1 MSVNIYVGNLS
12 YNMPESQLRDLFGEH
27 GEVSS
32 VKIITDQYTG
42 RSKGFGFIEMVN
54 KNEAE
59 SAIQALDGQNIMDR
73 ALTVNFARPRSEAP
87 QRSRY

>member
-1 MSVNIYVGNLS
+1 MANGT
-12 YNMPESQLRDLFGEH
+12 
-27 GEVSS
+27 
-32 VKIITDQYTG
+32 VKWFND
-42 RSKGFGFIEMVN
+42 SKGFGFIEMVN